1 MEMNI
6 GANIKRLRNKKN
18 ITQEQLATAMNISC
32 AAVSKW
38 ERGET
43 YPDITLLQPLA
54 YFFEVTL
61 DELMGYDQEKIR
73 AEIDE
78 VVDLFLKTRSKNSKL
93 ADEIICKAYRDYPN
107 DYRIMNYYMW
117 RIAGDADNDPEI
129 MLAHKD
135 EFLGIC
141 DKILDGCMSDRI
153 RLDAWNMRAKLLHAE
168 GKTDEAL
175 DIYQNKFITWWATS
189 GQKIEQLFAK
199 NTEEFYY
206 WLNKNMYELVAFA
219 GDKLAKTIC
228 YDKRLSTKE
237 MAEKALKY
245 GKLMIDALNETGDAF
260 FAGLAEAFI
269 SQVRNYLTFKGNDE
283 SDIVALLDLNL
294 YVAEKIAER
303 EKTDKAIHEAYFPN
317 RISVTDKDFLTWIVN
332 AHLNPRFE
340 KHKNLLN
347 NPDYVAVLKKY
358 QK

>member
-6 GANIKRLRNKKN
+6 GANIKRLRNQKN
-18 ITQEQLATAMNISC
+18 ITQEQLSTAMNVSC

-78 VVDLFLKTRSKNSKL
+78 VIELFHKTRNKNGKL
-93 ADEIICKAYRDYPN
+93 ANEIIFKAYRDYPN

-129 MLAHKD
+129 MLARKD

-141 DKILDGCMSDRI
+141 DKILDGCTNDRI

-175 DIYQNKFITWWATS
+175 DIYQNKFVTWWATS
-189 GQKIEQLFAK
+189 GQKTEQLFAK
-199 NTEEFYY
+199 DTEEFYY
-206 WLNKNMYELVAFA
+206 CLNKNMYELVAFA

-228 YDKRLSTKE
+228 YDKSLSIKE

-245 GKLMIDALNETGDAF
+245 SKLMIDALNETGEVF
-260 FAGLAEAFI
+260 FAALSEAFI
-269 SQVRNYLTFKGNDE
+269 SQVRNYLTFKSGE
-283 SDIVALLDLNL
+283 EADIVALLDLNL
-294 YVAEKIAER
+294 YAADKLRKEKRSTKHSTRHISPTAYLSQR
-303 EKTDKAIHEAYFPN
+303 KTF
-317 RISVTDKDFLTWIVN
+317 SLG
-332 AHLNPRFE
+332 
-340 KHKNLLN
+340 
-347 NPDYVAVLKKY
+347 
-358 QK
+358 